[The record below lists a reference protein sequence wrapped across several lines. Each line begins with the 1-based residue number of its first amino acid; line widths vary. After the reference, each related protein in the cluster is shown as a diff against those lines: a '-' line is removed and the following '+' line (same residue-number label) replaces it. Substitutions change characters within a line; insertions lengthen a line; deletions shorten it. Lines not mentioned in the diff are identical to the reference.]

1 MTAPWHRMLAIAAA
15 VLGLAAAADVAAPI
29 DPEQLATEIAT
40 ERDHISALEL
50 GEQIMRGES
59 LRVIDLRSAGEFA
72 QLHVPGAAR
81 MALEDLARATLPR
94 STAIVLYSEGG
105 THAAQAWMLLR
116 LRGYTRVRFLR
127 EGLYEWIARV
137 LEPSLAS
144 DATAAERAEFERA
157 QLHTRFFGG
166 MAHVDV
172 PRSELPVGYWTTR
185 RDESHEPDR
194 LDDESGSGRRAST
207 SQMVARIRRR
217 GC

>member
-1 MTAPWHRMLAIAAA
+1 
-15 VLGLAAAADVAAPI
+15 
-29 DPEQLATEIAT
+29 LATEIAT

-72 QLHVPGAAR
+72 QLHVPGATR
-81 MALEDLARATLPR
+81 MALEDLAGASLPR
-94 STAIVLYSEGG
+94 SAAIVLYSEGG

-157 QLHTRFFGG
+157 QLLTRFFGG